1 MPSPASERTP
11 LLRASSQ
18 NDQNSSS
25 INADEVR
32 AAEVAQQGEGAA
44 LQFPETGKSYTNG
57 QSVVTDEDVATTQD
71 EQKLVR
77 FQKNGKLE
85 GVGVWKFRCVFG
97 GIVLGYF
104 IAMFDSTL
112 MASSHPVITSY
123 FHASNSASWLST
135 AFLLT
140 STSLQPLMGRLSD
153 TFGRRPLY
161 LAGLVFLAA
170 TTAWCAFAQSIG
182 SFIAARAFCGIGAA
196 GVLSMGN
203 IMTNDLVSIEVRGTY
218 QAYINLFYGGGSA
231 CGAAFG
237 GFLCDKLGWRMTF
250 AIQIPVLVLLLINAI
265 FTTPSTLGPNL
276 AKSAGL
282 GIRDAMKGFD
292 VAGSFLLTVSVA
304 FLILGLNVGGN
315 IYPWTHWVV
324 ITSLLVALVTC
335 GILIKVESK
344 AERPVMPLPMLFS
357 KPRGNLVFNN
367 FFAQVGMNTIL
378 FNAPLYF
385 QAVELETASVSGFR
399 LAGPSVALTICG
411 VSAGFIMTATGR
423 MKWLIV
429 VGSLAM
435 LLGATC
441 MSLMWDGIPKW
452 LATVFLVPSSI
463 GQGLSFPAT
472 SLAVLATSTQEDQ
485 AVMSSTLIL
494 WRSLG
499 IVMGVS
505 ISSLILQNSL
515 KINLE
520 KLVTGHNKAKDWS
533 TFTKYNTLGYHSS
546 NFESHV
552 HATAYL
558 FKLPS
563 LLSISRVLT
572 YMPIHAS
579 IYPPN
584 PPKLQ
589 RKTSSDQPSPSQIIH
604 RVRKSVHSIIDL
616 DPKHQ
621 SQVIQA
627 YSQSLRLVFI
637 SAIVMFVV
645 VNVLVFTIDLPRL
658 KKKELS
664 AEDGAEDED

>member
-18 NDQNSSS
+18 DDQNGSS

-44 LQFPETGKSYTNG
+44 PQFPETGKSKSYSNG
-57 QSVVTDEDVATTQD
+57 QSILSDEDAATTQD

-161 LAGLVFLAA
+161 IAGLMFLAA
-170 TTAWCAFAQSIG
+170 TTAWCALAQSIG

-250 AIQIPVLVLLLINAI
+250 AIQIPVLIMLLINAI

-367 FFAQVGMNTIL
+367 FFAQIGMNTIL

-385 QAVELETASVSGFR
+385 QAVELESASVSGFR

-435 LLGATC
+435 LLGAT
-441 MSLMWDGIPKW
+441 S
-452 LATVFLVPSSI
+452 
-463 GQGLSFPAT
+463 T

-505 ISSLILQNSL
+505 ISSLILQNAL
-515 KINLE
+515 KMNLE
-520 KLVTGHNKAKDWS
+520 KLVTGHNKAKI
-533 TFTKYNTLGYHSS
+533 T
-546 NFESHV
+546 
-552 HATAYL
+552 
-558 FKLPS
+558 
-563 LLSISRVLT
+563 
-572 YMPIHAS
+572 
-579 IYPPN
+579 
-584 PPKLQ
+584 
-589 RKTSSDQPSPSQIIH
+589 H

-637 SAIVMFVV
+637 SAIIMFVV
-645 VNVLVFTIDLPRL
+645 VNVLVFTIDLPHL
-658 KKKELS
+658 KKKGLWVL
-664 AEDGAEDED
+664 GGKGI